1 MHKYVKWVLKRRLE
15 LDIKWYYT
23 PESMG
28 QETIKPEIFAFNI
41 LDSSS
46 KHMH

>member
-1 MHKYVKWVLKRRLE
+1 
-15 LDIKWYYT
+15 
-23 PESMG
+23 MG